1 MKNSIYRSARRI
13 ICIAI
18 LILLIGSQT
27 VYAADSVRSATYLD
41 SVMKLIQEEYYGGIS
56 DDRLIDNAIRG
67 MLNSLDDY
75 TTYYDNE
82 EKDIFMDTIT
92 GVFGGI
98 GISMEISGDYVVVS
112 KVFTESPA
120 EKAGM
125 LQGDKIVEA
134 DGINLIGATS
144 ERAASLIKGEPG
156 TSIKLGILRNG
167 GEEKLYINVV
177 REIIKVNP
185 VTYENRNGIGYIKL
199 DMFNENTS
207 EYINKALAE
216 FDNRKIKNIV
226 LDLRDNPGGEVSQA
240 VALAEKIVPEGLIT
254 KLDYKSEKYRD
265 IEYYSTLKQTKYKIA
280 VLVNGMSASA
290 SEIVSGAVQDTG
302 AGVLIGTKTFGK
314 AKFQSLIPILSKKAY
329 DKYSEKFGLDT
340 VNGYE
345 LYNYNIFPSE
355 EEINGY
361 AKMTLGVYYT
371 PKGRMIDE
379 AGLTP
384 DILAADPGPIAGV
397 PITSIQRMTKSVEL
411 RLGNQGSDIYNAKKI
426 LKVMGYEI
434 ATVDTNFDK
443 AFETALKKYQTDK
456 GLIASGILDIK
467 TQIALNANL
476 LELILKYDTQYTAA
490 VKYLK
495 GK

>member
-1 MKNSIYRSARRI
+1 MKNYVYRSVRRI

-18 LILLIGSQT
+18 LVVLIGSQS
-27 VYAADSVRSATYLD
+27 VFAANSATGVTYLD
-41 SVMKLIQEEYYGGIS
+41 SVMELIQEHYYGGIT
-56 DDRLIDNAIRG
+56 DDKLIDNAIRG

-82 EKDIFMDTIT
+82 EKDEFMDSIT

-98 GISMEISGDYVVVS
+98 GISMGSSGDYIVVLEAFS
-112 KVFTESPA
+112 GSPA

-125 LQGDKIVEA
+125 LQGDKITEA
-134 DGINLIGATS
+134 NGINLVGAS
-144 ERAASLIKGEPG
+144 SDKAASIIKGEPG
-156 TSIKLGILRNG
+156 TIVKLGILRNG
-167 GEEKLYINVV
+167 SAEKIYFNVV
-177 REIIKVNP
+177 REIIRVNP
-185 VTYENRNGIGYIKL
+185 VTYENRNGIGYIQL

-207 EYINKALAE
+207 EYFNEALAE
-216 FDNRKIKNIV
+216 FDKRKITNIV
-226 LDLRDNPGGEVSQA
+226 LDLRDNPGGEVGQA

-254 KLDYKSEKYRD
+254 KLDYKSEQYRD
-265 IEYYSTLKQTKYKIA
+265 IEYYSTLKQPKYKVA

-302 AGVLIGTKTFGK
+302 AGVLVGTKTFGK
-314 AKFQSLIPILSKKAY
+314 AKFQSLLPILTREAY
-329 DKYSEKFGLDT
+329 EKYRQKFGLDT
-340 VNGYE
+340 VNAYE
-345 LYNYNIFPSE
+345 LYKFNIFPSD

-379 AGLTP
+379 AGLIP
-384 DILAADPGPIAGV
+384 DIPVADPGAIAGV
-397 PITSIQRMTKSVEL
+397 PITSIQRMTKSVDL
-411 RLGNQGSDIYNAKKI
+411 KAGSQGSDISNAKKI
-426 LKVMGYEI
+426 LKVMGYDITTFDSE
-434 ATVDTNFDK
+434 FDK

-456 GLIASGILDIK
+456 GLNANGILDIK

-476 LELILKYDTQYTAA
+476 LELILKYDTQYAAA